1 MTQKTDDFVST
12 AVPTDNRQS
21 WLRVFLVW
29 VGFIVVVGTMAVG
42 GGMAG
47 QMQQGQFVTAVL
59 VGNLLLACFAIL
71 AGYIGAESGKT
82 FNQLM
87 SDVFPHDLSW
97 RIASFYAPII
107 LIGWFGVEAAI
118 FGNLIGEIFNL
129 PTGVRRLV
137 MSLATVM
144 FAVSSYLGFR
154 ALNWVSA
161 VAVPLIYLIG
171 FYAIYLISAQ
181 STAKFGFSGT
191 SIGIGAGTAIV
202 MGSWIMGVLTCLPD
216 LTRFCRSRLAGAMVG
231 AIGILVG
238 NVFTFMVGG
247 SAAAMAGESD
257 PAKLLV
263 SFGFIPLAVILSLAN
278 IWTTNDANM
287 YSAALHVARVGDIT
301 RRRAVV
307 ICAVIA
313 AIFAA
318 FDPTTIGVLFGF
330 LIFMGNTAPAL
341 GGIVLGAYLM
351 NRGRSKKLVSV
362 LGGWAGWAA
371 GSFVG
376 SWLGNSWAVP
386 VGFFLGFAV
395 WLVFA
400 SLSRERQ
407 AAEA

>member
-1 MTQKTDDFVST
+1 MIENTDDFVST
-12 AVPTDNRQS
+12 VVPTNNRQP
-21 WLRVFLVW
+21 WLKVFLVW

-47 QMQQGQFVTAVL
+47 QMQQSQFVAAVL
-59 VGNLLLACFAIL
+59 VGNLLLACFAVL

-97 RIASFYAPII
+97 HIASFYAPII

-129 PTGVRRLV
+129 SPGVRRLV
-137 MSLATVM
+137 MSLATIM
-144 FAVSSYLGFR
+144 FAVSSYVGFR
-154 ALNWVSA
+154 GLNWVSA

-171 FYAIYLISAQ
+171 FYAIYLISAR

-191 SIGIGAGTAIV
+191 LIGIGEGTAIV

-216 LTRFCRSRLAGAMVG
+216 LTRFCRSRLAGALVG

-257 PAKLLV
+257 PARLLV

-287 YSAALHVARVGDIT
+287 YSAALHVARVGEIT

-307 ICAVIA
+307 ICTIIA

-341 GGIVLGAYLM
+341 GGVVLGAYLM
-351 NRGRSKKLVSV
+351 NRGRSQKLVSV

-376 SWLGNSWAVP
+376 AWLGGSWAVP
-386 VGFFLGFAV
+386 MGFFFGFAV
-395 WLVFA
+395 WLAFA
-400 SLSRERQ
+400 SLSHERQ
-407 AAEA
+407 AVEA

>member
-1 MTQKTDDFVST
+1 MNNKTDDFVSMMI
-12 AVPTDNRQS
+12 PSEYRQP
-21 WLRVFLVW
+21 WFKIFLVW

-47 QMQQGQFVTAVL
+47 QMHQDQFVFAVL
-59 VGNLLLACFAIL
+59 AGNFVLAIFAIL
-71 AGYIGAESGKT
+71 SGYIGAESGKT
-82 FNQLM
+82 FNQLL

-118 FGNLIGEIFNL
+118 FGNLMGEIFNL
-129 PTGVRRLV
+129 PTEHRRLI

-171 FYAIYLISAQ
+171 FYAIYLVSSQA
-181 STAKFGFSGT
+181 TAKFGFSGNL
-191 SIGIGAGTAIV
+191 IGIGEGTAIV

-216 LTRFCRSRLAGAMVG
+216 LTRFCRSKLAGALVG

-238 NVFTFMVGG
+238 NVFTFLVGG
-247 SAAAMAGESD
+247 AAAAMAGQSD
-257 PAKLLV
+257 PAKLLI
-263 SFGFIPLAVILSLAN
+263 SFGFIPLAIILSLAN

-287 YSAALHVARVGDIT
+287 YSAALHIARVGNVT
-301 RRRAVV
+301 RHKAVI
-307 ICAVIA
+307 ICTVIA

-318 FDPTTIGVLFGF
+318 FDPTTIGVLFTF

-341 GGIVLGAYLM
+341 GGIVLGAYLV
-351 NRGRSKKLVSV
+351 NRNRLQKLESAF
-362 LGGWAGWAA
+362 GGWSGWLVGSAA
-371 GSFVG
+371 GSLIG
-376 SWLGNSWAVP
+376 GAWTVP
-386 VGFFLGFAV
+386 VGFFVGFGV
-395 WLVFA
+395 WLILA
-400 SLSRERQ
+400 WIAQNRR
-407 AAEA
+407 

>member
-1 MTQKTDDFVST
+1 MTDKTDDYVST
-12 AVPTDNRQS
+12 AVPTLNRQS
-21 WLRVFLVW
+21 WISVFVVW

-59 VGNLLLACFAIL
+59 AGNFLLACFAVL

-87 SDVFPHDLSW
+87 SDVFPHDTSW
-97 RIASFYAPII
+97 RIASFYAPLI

-129 PTGVRRLV
+129 PTGVRRVL
-137 MSLATVM
+137 MSMATIM

-154 ALNWVSA
+154 ALNWVST

-171 FYAIYLISAQ
+171 FYAIYLVSAQ

-191 SIGIGAGTAIV
+191 LIGIGEGTAIV

-216 LTRFCRSRLAGAMVG
+216 LTRFCRSKLAGALVG
-231 AIGILVG
+231 AGGILVG
-238 NVFTFMVGG
+238 NIFTFMVGG

-287 YSAALHVARVGDIT
+287 YSASLHVARAGDIT

-307 ICAVIA
+307 ICSIIA

-318 FDPTTIGVLFGF
+318 FDPTTIGVLFAF

-341 GGIVLGAYLM
+341 GGVVLGAYLI
-351 NRGRSKKLVSV
+351 NRRRSEKLVSV
-362 LGGWAGWAA
+362 TGGWAGWTA
-371 GSFVG
+371 GSFLGSWVG
-376 SWLGNSWAVP
+376 SVWAVP

-395 WLVFA
+395 WLAFA
-400 SLSRERQ
+400 ELSRGMQTTET
-407 AAEA
+407 